1 MDTTTAPRSPFREAS
16 PNNSHS
22 QQQRQQPSST
32 TETPWFLDPDHEPH
46 LANTQSSS
54 ADHPAE
60 ANDENEHTPQPS
72 PHSPFKRRSSLSTS
86 SVQNSHNSTTPHH
99 SNASAV
105 LFQGTAKAKSLDAT
119 MMAALRTEHNCAL
132 DEPKTADHLAMID
145 QLAAIVGSPTPVQ
158 VHPKEPPVVLQSI
171 VSTDSNPF
179 DGIIASVTS
188 DTETCFSNATTTIAA
203 NTTTTTTTARVQN
216 PFDQAIQQ
224 QQQQDASLGAL
235 SDVMEGVDS
244 PKSKEDEV
252 PLFTKIT
259 VVEQSGEKKDIP
271 TVPSAEEETS
281 ETELPTET
289 LSSNGSG
296 STDSSDAEEVM
307 ATLHTRSYEEPQP
320 MHRTEAVTPPRRAP
334 DDRPRTPMTPKDR
347 YLQAV
352 SDTTT
357 LPRDAHNVTPDPQH
371 AVVWT
376 SPMSP
381 KDRYLLAVRQ
391 TAAKC
396 KTMSMNHASAEEE
409 EEDDLMVP
417 DMKDTD
423 EPLVVDKSTVHQN
436 DDDNEE
442 DEDSSGDPSFRT
454 CTPSSRSMLLNSYDI
469 ESMYYGNTN
478 STSRSVASSGTS
490 TPRFISQSP
499 TVASILMEA
508 VQAAK
513 QDDDEATSS
522 EFGSP
527 LFLEHTTLARDYS
540 GPEEEGVGSPTK
552 AMYPRDESTDGLP
565 VKDIPTDTSPTRS
578 YLQLDVESCASSV
591 VVDDESVTV
600 EDANNDLKATP
611 SKAGKGGPIDT
622 LRTSFAMI
630 WNSKPRSESRGRS
643 ESREPM
649 KKEAVSVKKAYSQVS
664 SPTQDEIVV
673 VDACLAESAGTMENL
688 RSSLM
693 MIWGNKPRAKSIE
706 SSKASKKDVE
716 AGKSLDDDDATDC
729 KRERVQSEDSDSAS
743 SYRKVAH
750 KKSRPSDSLSDH
762 SRGRSTSREALPMG
776 SQYLTSSR
784 GRNLSR
790 DRTITPVPSNEES
803 GYGSL
808 LGKGK
813 DSYDSVE
820 EAQDLVVYSSN
831 TRSSVSPAPMK
842 NIETTDTEDSF
853 INAALK
859 VRNMDNVVVVYSNT
873 PGNTKEWHPP
883 EQERKEHDTMVRAIL
898 ERPSLIDKSDPEP
911 HHKHHCDW
919 ARVRKCVLLALSIL
933 LLGGTVAGCLTC
945 GITGKCVRR
954 NDDSPEPEV
963 QQPATSMVLTLP
975 DYTLESLQSLHSA
988 QTKAYLWLE
997 DDPNRHTYTESRMF
1011 QRFALATL
1019 FYSTKI
1025 AQNWTASTS
1034 WMSYD
1039 IHECYWFS
1047 SYEGMDVCENDE
1059 LKHLVLKKNNLRGNL
1074 PPELALLTSLVEID
1088 LSRNVLIGSIP
1099 EQLGQLTTLN
1109 RLYLEKN
1116 ELNGAIPSHL
1126 GTMAG
1131 LTDLGLATND
1141 LKESIPSELGA
1152 LTNLQKMRVFYN
1164 FLTGQIPSELG
1175 RLTNLELL
1183 DVDVNTLTGTIPT
1196 ELGQLEMLQELWLDW
1211 NSFVGP
1217 IPTQL
1222 GELKNLVK
1230 LFLGRAFVDTELRD
1244 DGWRGSGDY
1253 SIPSELG
1260 RCTKLQELY
1269 LDNNDLTGMIPT
1281 ELSAMTDLQRMTL
1294 DNNLLTDSIS
1304 PGICSLFGADLESL
1318 SVDCSEVFCDCG
1330 CTCV

>member
-1 MDTTTAPRSPFREAS
+1 MDTTTTAPRSPFRETTAAS

-22 QQQRQQPSST
+22 QQQQVPT
-32 TETPWFLDPDHEPH
+32 DWFLDPDHEPH
-46 LANTQSSS
+46 LANSTT
-54 ADHPAE
+54 AE
-60 ANDENEHTPQPS
+60 ANDENEHQPPPSLSLEAASQS
-72 PHSPFKRRSSLSTS
+72 PSKRRASLT
-86 SVQNSHNSTTPHH
+86 SVQNNNNNNTSTPHH
-99 SNASAV
+99 SN
-105 LFQGTAKAKSLDAT
+105 TAKSKSLDST
-119 MMAALRTEHNCAL
+119 MMAALRTEEAGSVDTNLVSPATANNLAL
-132 DEPKTADHLAMID
+132 ID

-158 VHPKEPPVVLQSI
+158 VTTLRELPPA
-171 VSTDSNPF
+171 VSAVDSNPF
-179 DGIIASVTS
+179 DGITS
-188 DTETCFSNATTTIAA
+188 MATNDDETCFSNATTTIAA
-203 NTTTTTTTARVQN
+203 NTTTIQN
-216 PFDQAIQQ
+216 PFEQALQQ
-224 QQQQDASLGAL
+224 QQQEASLGSL
-235 SDVMEGVDS
+235 SEEGTPNSSSSD
-244 PKSKEDEV
+244 EEV

-259 VVEQSGEKKDIP
+259 VVEQTVVKKDAIP
-271 TVPSAEEETS
+271 TEAEDETS
-281 ETELPTET
+281 DTELPTET
-289 LSSNGSG
+289 LSSEGSG

-307 ATLHTRSYEEPQP
+307 AHTYAEPTP
-320 MHRTEAVTPPRRAP
+320 TSRPEVATPPRRTLE
-334 DDRPRTPMTPKDR
+334 DRPRTPLTPKDR

-352 SDTTT
+352 T
-357 LPRDAHNVTPDPQH
+357 PARATPDPQH

-391 TAAKC
+391 AAAKC
-396 KTMSMNHASAEEE
+396 QTMPMNQADT

-417 DMKDTD
+417 VMKETEE
-423 EPLVVDKSTVHQN
+423 EPVVVDESMIHNNN
-436 DDDNEE
+436 D
-442 DEDSSGDPSFRT
+442 DEDSGGYPFRT
-454 CTPSSRSMLLNSYDI
+454 TPSSRSNLLNSYDI
-469 ESMYYGNTN
+469 ESMYYGNNTN
-478 STSRSVASSGTS
+478 SASKSAASSGTS

-508 VQAAK
+508 VQAA
-513 QDDDEATSS
+513 QNDEEGSDY
-522 EFGSP
+522 GSP
-527 LFLEHTTLARDYS
+527 LFLPDYNS
-540 GPEEEGVGSPTK
+540 GPEEGGVDSPTK
-552 AMYPRDESTDGLP
+552 STYTHDESTDGLP

-591 VVDDESVTV
+591 VMEEEDSVMDE
-600 EDANNDLKATP
+600 ANMDNVIKSSKAT
-611 SKAGKGGPIDT
+611 KGGPIDT

-630 WNSKPRSESRGRS
+630 WNSKPRSRS
-643 ESREPM
+643 ESREP
-649 KKEAVSVKKAYSQVS
+649 KRKEATPAKKAYSQVS
-664 SPTQDEIVV
+664 SPIRDEIVAV
-673 VDACLAESAGTMENL
+673 DSCKLADDACLAESAGTMETL

-693 MIWGNKPRAKSIE
+693 MIWSNKPRAKSIE
-706 SSKASKKDVE
+706 SSKPSKKDVE
-716 AGKSLDDDDATDC
+716 VGKCLDDAADV
-729 KRERVQSEDSDSAS
+729 RRVQSEDLDAVS
-743 SYRKVAH
+743 SHRN
-750 KKSRPSDSLSDH
+750 KKFRSSLSLSDH
-762 SRGRSTSREALPMG
+762 SRGRSTSREAVPMG

-784 GRNLSR
+784 GRKISR
-790 DRTITPVPSNEES
+790 ERTITPVPSIEEPD
-803 GYGSL
+803 YGSL

-813 DSYDSVE
+813 GSYDSVE
-820 EAQDLVVYSSN
+820 EVENMAMYASN
-831 TRSSVSPAPMK
+831 ARSSVSPAPLK

-859 VRNMDNVVVVYSNT
+859 ARNMDDVVVVYSNT
-873 PGNTKEWHPP
+873 PDNTKEWHPP

-898 ERPSLIDKSDPEP
+898 DRPSLIDQSDPET
-911 HHKHHCDW
+911 HQKHHCDW
-919 ARVRKCVLLALSIL
+919 ASVRRCTLLALTIL
-933 LLGGTVAGCLTC
+933 LLVGTVAGCLTC
-945 GITGKCVRR
+945 GVTGKCVRR
-954 NDDSPEPEV
+954 NDDSPVPEV

-975 DYTLESLQSLHSA
+975 EYTLESLQSLHSA

-1011 QRFALATL
+1011 QRFAMATL
-1019 FYSTKI
+1019 YYSTKI

-1047 SYEGMDVCENDE
+1047 SYEGKDVCENDE

-1099 EQLGQLTTLN
+1099 EQLGQLTTLD

-1116 ELNGAIPSHL
+1116 ELNGVIPSHL

-1131 LTDLGLATND
+1131 LTELGLATND
-1141 LKESIPSELGA
+1141 LKESIPSELGD
-1152 LTNLQKMRVFYN
+1152 LTNLKKMRVFYN

-1183 DVDVNTLTGTIPT
+1183 DVDVNTLSGAIPT
-1196 ELGQLEMLQELWLDW
+1196 ELGQLEKLQELWLDW

-1222 GELKNLVK
+1222 GELKYLVK
-1230 LFLGRAFVDTELRD
+1230 LYLGRAFVDTELRD

-1281 ELSAMTDLQRMTL
+1281 QLSNLTDLQRMTL

-1304 PGICSLFGADLESL
+1304 PGICSLFGVDLESL